1 MANDPVTDPTQASAT
16 DPLVVFTPSG
26 KRGRFP
32 VGTPVLTAAR
42 QLGVD
47 LDSVC
52 GGRGICSKCQITPS
66 YGEFSKHGVSVSD
79 DALSE
84 WNKVEQRYKDK
95 RGLIDGRRL
104 GCQATVQGDV
114 VIDVPPESQ
123 VHRQVVR
130 KRAEAREVTMNPST
144 RLYYVEVEEP
154 DMHKPTG
161 DMERLIE
168 ALDSQWGLK
177 GVQTDLHIL
186 QCLQPALRKGNWKV
200 TVAVHLGDASQS
212 PKIMHIWPGYY
223 EGSVYGL
230 AVDLGSTTIAAHL
243 CDLKTGQVVASSG
256 IMNPQIRFGEDLMSR
271 VSYSMMNKGGD
282 QEMTAAV
289 REGMNALFTQIAA
302 EAEID
307 KALIVDAVFVCNPV
321 MHHLFLGIDPFEL
334 GQAPFAL
341 ATSNALS
348 LRAIELNLNIHPAAR
363 VYLLPC
369 IAGHVGADAAAVA
382 LSEAPDKSEDLVLVV
397 DVGTNA
403 EILLGNEE
411 KVLACS
417 SPTGP
422 AFEGAQISSGQ
433 RAAPGAI
440 ERVEI
445 NPETKEPR
453 FRVIGSDVWSDEEGF
468 AQSIATT
475 GITGIC
481 GSGIIEAI
489 AEMRMAGVLDA
500 SGLIGSAEQTGTAR
514 CIQDGRTNAY
524 MLWDGSAEGGPTITV
539 TNPDIRAIQMAKA
552 ALYSG
557 ARLLMDKFGV
567 EKVDRVVLAGA
578 FGAHISAK
586 HAMVLGMIPDCELDK
601 VTSAGNAAGTG
612 ARIALL
618 NLEARGEI
626 EETVRNIEKIE
637 TAVEPRFQEH
647 FVNASAIPNSAEPFP
662 ILGTVVTLPQVNF
675 NSGGGDAAEDGGR
688 RRRRRRG

>member
-1 MANDPVTDPTQASAT
+1 MANDHVTDPTQATDT

-32 VGTPVLTAAR
+32 LGTPVLTAAR

-66 YGEFSKHGVSVSD
+66 YGEFSKHGVTVAD

-84 WNKVEQRYKDK
+84 WNRVEQRYKDK

-130 KRAEAREVTMNPST
+130 KRAEVRDITMNPST
-144 RLYYVEVEEP
+144 RLFYVEVEEP
-154 DMHKPTG
+154 DMHKPSG

-168 ALDSQWGLK
+168 ALETQWGLK
-177 GVQTDLHIL
+177 DVQTDLHIL
-186 QCLQPALRKGNWKV
+186 QCLQPALRKGQWKV
-200 TVAVHLGDASQS
+200 TVAVHLGHTGQS
-212 PKIMHIWPGYY
+212 AKIMHIWPGYY

-243 CDLKTGQVVASSG
+243 CDLKTGEVIASSG

-271 VSYSMMNKGGD
+271 VSYAMMNKGGD
-282 QEMTAAV
+282 QEMTNAV

-341 ATSNALS
+341 ATSDSLA
-348 LRAIELNLNIHPAAR
+348 LRAVELDLNIHPAAR

-382 LSEAPDKSEDLVLVV
+382 LSEAPDKSDDLVLVV

-403 EILLGNEE
+403 EILLGNKE

-453 FRVIGSDVWSDEEGF
+453 FRVIGSDLWSDEDGF
-468 AQSIATT
+468 GQSIATT

-489 AEMRMAGVLDA
+489 AEMRLAGVLDA
-500 SGLIGSAEQTGTAR
+500 SGLIGSAEQTGTKR
-514 CIQDGRTNAY
+514 CIEDGRTNAY
-524 MLWDGSAEGGPTITV
+524 LLWDGSAEGGPTITV

-557 ARLLMDKFGV
+557 ARLLMDKFDV
-567 EKVDRVVLAGA
+567 DRVDRVVLAGA

-586 HAMVLGMIPDCELDK
+586 HAMVLGMIPDCELDA

-618 NLEARGEI
+618 NTEARVEI
-626 EETVRNIEKIE
+626 EDTVRNIEKIE

-647 FVNASAIPNSAEPFP
+647 FVNASAIPNSSDPFP
-662 ILGTVVTLPQVNF
+662 ILGHVVTLPNVNF
-675 NSGGGDAAEDGGR
+675 NTGGGDASAEGGR
-688 RRRRRRG
+688 RRRRRRD

>member
-1 MANDPVTDPTQASAT
+1 MSN

-66 YGEFSKHGVSVSD
+66 YGEFSKHGVTVAD

-104 GCQATVQGDV
+104 GCQAKIEKDV

-123 VHRQVVR
+123 VHKQVVR
-130 KRAEAREVTMNPST
+130 KRAEARDIVMNASI
-144 RLYYVEVEEP
+144 RLFYVEVEEP
-154 DMHKPTG
+154 DMHKPSG
-161 DMERLIE
+161 DLERLCE
-168 ALDSQWGLK
+168 ALEKQWDVK
-177 GVQTDLHIL
+177 GVKADLHIL
-186 QCLQPALRKGNWKV
+186 RQMQPALRKGAWRV
-200 TVAVHLGDASQS
+200 TVAVHLGVDGQS
-212 PKIMHIWPGYY
+212 PRIMHIWPGYY
-223 EGSVYGL
+223 EGSIYGL

-243 CDLKTGQVVASSG
+243 CDLKSGEVLASSG

-271 VSYSMMNKGGD
+271 VSYAMMNKGGD
-282 QEMTAAV
+282 QEMTRAV
-289 REGMNALFTQIAA
+289 RDGMNALFVQISE
-302 EAEID
+302 EAQID
-307 KALIVDAVFVCNPV
+307 QALIMDAVFVCNPV

-341 ATSNALS
+341 ATSDALA
-348 LRAIELNLNIHPAAR
+348 LEACDLDLNLHPTAR
-363 VYLLPC
+363 IYLLPC

-403 EILLGNEE
+403 EILLGNKD

-445 NPETKEPR
+445 NPITKEPR
-453 FRVIGSDVWSDEEGF
+453 FRVIGSEIWSDEDGF
-468 AQSIATT
+468 EQSIATT

-481 GSGIIEAI
+481 GSGIIEVI
-489 AEMRMAGVLDA
+489 AEMRLAGLLDA
-500 SGLIGSAEQTGTAR
+500 SGLIGSAEQTGSAR
-514 CIQDGRTNAY
+514 CVPEGRTNAY
-524 MLWDGSAEGGPTITV
+524 LLWDGSAEGGPRITV

-557 ARLLMDKFGV
+557 ARLLMDKIGV
-567 EKVDRVVLAGA
+567 DTVDRVVLAGA

-586 HAMVLGMIPDCELDK
+586 HAMVLGMIPDCQLDK

-618 NLEARGEI
+618 NTNARREI
-626 EETVRNIEKIE
+626 EDTVRKIEKIE

-647 FVNASAIPNSAEPFP
+647 FVNASAIPNSADPFP
-662 ILGTVVTLPQVNF
+662 ILESVVTLPSVSF
-675 NSGGGDAAEDGGR
+675 NTAGAEGGRGAGR
-688 RRRRRRG
+688 RRRRAT

>member
-1 MANDPVTDPTQASAT
+1 MSD

-66 YGEFSKHGVSVSD
+66 YGEFSKHGVTVAD

-84 WNKVEQRYKDK
+84 WNKVEQRYQDK

-104 GCQATVQGDV
+104 GCQAKIEKNV

-123 VHRQVVR
+123 VHKQVVR
-130 KRAEAREVTMNPST
+130 KRAEVRDIVMNPSI
-144 RLYYVEVEEP
+144 RMFYVEVEEP
-154 DMHKPTG
+154 DMHKPSG
-161 DMERLIE
+161 DLERLCE
-168 ALDSQWGLK
+168 ALENQWDVK
-177 GVQTDLHIL
+177 GVKTDLHIL
-186 QCLQPALRKGNWKV
+186 RQLQPALRKGAWKV
-200 TVAVHLGDASQS
+200 TVAVHLGNESQ
-212 PKIMHIWPGYY
+212 PPRIMHVWPGYY
-223 EGSVYGL
+223 EGTVYGL

-243 CDLKTGQVVASSG
+243 CDLKSGEVLASSG

-271 VSYSMMNKGGD
+271 VSYAMMNKGGD
-282 QEMTAAV
+282 LEMTRIV
-289 REGMNALFTQIAA
+289 REGMNALFAQIAE
-302 EAEID
+302 EAQID
-307 KALIVDAVFVCNPV
+307 QSLIMDAVFVCNPV

-341 ATSNALS
+341 ATSNALALEAS
-348 LRAIELNLNIHPAAR
+348 DLDLKLHPAAR
-363 VYLLPC
+363 IYLLPC

-382 LSEAPDKSEDLVLVV
+382 LSEAPDKSEDLVLIV

-403 EILLGNEE
+403 EILLGNRE

-440 ERVEI
+440 EHVEI

-453 FRVIGSDVWSDEEGF
+453 FRVIGSELWSDEEGF
-468 AQSIATT
+468 EESIAST
-475 GITGIC
+475 GISGIC
-481 GSGIIEAI
+481 GSGIIEVI
-489 AEMRMAGVLDA
+489 AEMRIAGLLDA
-500 SGLIGSAEQTGTAR
+500 TGLIGSAAQTGSAR
-514 CIQDGRTNAY
+514 CVPEGRTNAY
-524 MLWDGSAEGGPTITV
+524 LLWDGSADGGPRITV

-557 ARLLMDKFGV
+557 ARLLMDKIGV
-567 EKVDRVVLAGA
+567 DTVDRVVLAGA

-586 HAMVLGMIPDCELDK
+586 HAMVLGMIPDCQLDK

-618 NLEARGEI
+618 NTTARADIEA
-626 EETVRNIEKIE
+626 TVHQIEKIE

-647 FVNASAIPNSAEPFP
+647 FVNASAIPNSSDPFP
-662 ILGTVVTLPQVNF
+662 ILGTLLTLPDVSF
-675 NSGGGDAAEDGGR
+675 NVGGGDGDGSGGR
-688 RRRRRRG
+688 RRRRRG